1 MNPLIRQTILLAG
14 LLTGIFGV
22 SARAQNLDQIGV
34 TLLRTQTTNLDGS
47 GIRVA
52 QPEASAPAFEVNPA
66 SVGQP
71 RPAVVRCSPCGQPR
85 PAVVPAEVVVI
96 AIPSDG
102 QR

>member
-14 LLTGIFGV
+14 LLMGIFGV

-52 QPEASAPAFEVNPA
+52 QPEANTDSNTNHPSAFEVNPA
-66 SVGQP
+66 AVSQP
-71 RPAVVRCSPCGQPR
+71 TNRFTYFSAAGT
-85 PAVVPAEVVVI
+85 AN
-96 AIPSDG
+96 
-102 QR
+102 